1 MESLKNLLREIIMDR
16 IVRAT
21 AANGG
26 IRLVAVLT
34 TESSLEARERHGL
47 SYLTTCILG
56 RAFSASLL
64 LASSMKI
71 MHGRVTLRIRSDGP
85 LKGLLVDAGRD
96 GNVRGYV
103 GNPDLEF
110 DLIKTDSNKFTFN
123 FRKALG
129 TGYLNVIRDNGFGEP
144 FTSTVELV
152 KGNIAEDLASYLYY
166 SEQTPSAVFIG
177 EKIKNKKIIC
187 TGGLLAQVLPKKGTD
202 PLLVSLLE
210 ERCKEINSFSE
221 DLFQE
226 KDNLLS
232 LIKNIFPDI
241 DDNLI
246 SEEARTQ
253 KVKFKCMCSKQRS
266 LNAMKMLDKSEL
278 EDILKTEGKAELV
291 CEFCKNKYLI
301 SYEDISEIIEN

>member
-1 MESLKNLLREIIMDR
+1 MRDR

-26 IRLVAVLT
+26 IKLVAVLT
-34 TESSLEARERHGL
+34 TESSLEAKKRHGL
-47 SYLTTCILG
+47 SYLTTSILG

-85 LKGLLVDAGRD
+85 LNGLLVDAGRD
-96 GNVRGYV
+96 GKVRGYV
-103 GNPDLEF
+103 GNPGLEL
-110 DLIKTDSNKFTFN
+110 DLIRTGSNKYSFDFT
-123 FRKALG
+123 KALG

-152 KGNIAEDLASYLYY
+152 KGNIAEDLASYLYH

-177 EKIKNKKIIC
+177 EKIQKQNIIC
-187 TGGLLAQVLPKKGTD
+187 SGGLLAQVLPKKDTD

-210 ERCKEINSFSE
+210 DRCKEIKSFSE
-221 DLFQE
+221 DLFQSR
-226 KDNLLS
+226 DDLLS
-232 LIKNIFPDI
+232 LIRKIFPDI
-241 DDNLI
+241 DDKSI
-246 SEEARTQ
+246 SEKARTQ
-253 KVKFKCMCSKQRS
+253 EVSFKCKCSKQRS
-266 LNAMKMLDKSEL
+266 LNAMKMLDKGEL
-278 EDILKTEGKAELV
+278 EDILKEEGKAELV

-301 SYEDISEIIEN
+301 NSDEIKELLKT

>member
-1 MESLKNLLREIIMDR
+1 MQDR

-34 TESSLEARERHGL
+34 TDSTMEAKQRHGL
-47 SYLTTCILG
+47 SYLTTSILG

-71 MHGRVTLRIRSDGP
+71 MHGRVTLRVRSDGP

-96 GNVRGYV
+96 GKVRGYV
-103 GNPDLEF
+103 GNPKLEL
-110 DLIKTDSNKFTFN
+110 DPVKTKSNQYSFN
-123 FRKALG
+123 FTKALG

-152 KGNIAEDLASYLYY
+152 NGNIAEDLASYLYH

-177 EKIKNKKIIC
+177 EKIQNKDIIC
-187 TGGLLAQVLPKKGTD
+187 SGGLLAQVLPKKETD

-210 ERCKEINSFSE
+210 ERCREINTFSC
-221 DLFQE
+221 
-226 KDNLLS
+226 LLYTS
-232 LIKNIFPDI
+232 PSPRD
-241 DDNLI
+241 
-246 SEEARTQ
+246 
-253 KVKFKCMCSKQRS
+253 
-266 LNAMKMLDKSEL
+266 
-278 EDILKTEGKAELV
+278 
-291 CEFCKNKYLI
+291 
-301 SYEDISEIIEN
+301 

>member
-1 MESLKNLLREIIMDR
+1 MGDK

-34 TESSLEARERHGL
+34 TNTSIEAKERHGL
-47 SYLTTCILG
+47 SYLTTSILG

-71 MHGRVTLRIRSDGP
+71 MHGRVTLRVRSDGP

-96 GNVRGYV
+96 GKVRGYV
-103 GNPDLEF
+103 GNPNLEL
-110 DLIKTDSNKFTFN
+110 DLIQTNSNQYSFDFT
-123 FRKALG
+123 KALG

-152 KGNIAEDLASYLYY
+152 NGNIAEDLASYLYH

-177 EKIKNKKIIC
+177 EKIQNKNIVC
-187 TGGLLAQVLPKKGTD
+187 SGGLLAQVLPKKDTD
-202 PLLVSLLE
+202 PLLVALLE

-221 DLFQE
+221 DLFNS

-232 LIKNIFPDI
+232 LIKDIFPDI
-241 DDNLI
+241 DDKSI
-246 SEEARTQ
+246 SEKARTQ
-253 KVKFKCMCSKQRS
+253 EVGFHCRCSRQRS
-266 LNAMKMLDKSEL
+266 LNAMKMLDKKEL
-278 EDILKTEGKAELV
+278 EDILKKDGGAELV

-301 SYEDISEIIEN
+301 NFEEIKAMIEN

>member
-1 MESLKNLLREIIMDR
+1 MKDR

-34 TESSLEARERHGL
+34 TESSLEAKKRHGL
-47 SYLTTCILG
+47 SYLTTSILG

-71 MHGRVTLRIRSDGP
+71 MNGRVTLRVRSDGP

-96 GNVRGYV
+96 GKVRGYV

-110 DLIKTDSNKFTFN
+110 DLIKTNSNKFSFN
-123 FRKALG
+123 FKKSFG
-129 TGYLNVIRDNGFGEP
+129 TGYLTIIRDNGFGEP

-152 KGNIAEDLASYLYY
+152 NGNIAEDLASYLYH

-177 EKIKNKKIIC
+177 EKIENKNFIC
-187 TGGLLAQVLPKKGTD
+187 SGGLLAQVLPKKDTD

-221 DLFQE
+221 DLFQS

-232 LIKNIFPDI
+232 
-241 DDNLI
+241 
-246 SEEARTQ
+246 
-253 KVKFKCMCSKQRS
+253 
-266 LNAMKMLDKSEL
+266 
-278 EDILKTEGKAELV
+278 
-291 CEFCKNKYLI
+291 
-301 SYEDISEIIEN
+301 

>member
-1 MESLKNLLREIIMDR
+1 MKDR

-34 TESSLEARERHGL
+34 TESSLEAKKRHGL

-71 MHGRVTLRIRSDGP
+71 MHGRVTLRVRSDGP

-96 GNVRGYV
+96 GKVRGYV
-103 GNPDLEF
+103 GNPDLEL
-110 DLIKTDSNKFTFN
+110 DLVKIDNKYSFN
-123 FRKALG
+123 FKKALG
-129 TGYLNVIRDNGFGEP
+129 TGYLNVIRDSGIGEP

-152 KGNIAEDLASYLYY
+152 NGNIAEDLASYLYY

-177 EKIKNKKIIC
+177 EKIQNKSVIC
-187 TGGLLAQVLPKKGTD
+187 SGGLLAQVLPKKDTD
-202 PLLVSLLE
+202 PLLVSCLE

-221 DLFQE
+221 DLFQS

-232 LIKNIFPDI
+232 LIRNIFPDI
-241 DDNLI
+241 DDKSI
-246 SEEARTQ
+246 SEKARSQ
-253 KVKFKCMCSKQRS
+253 EVGFKCKCSKQRS

-278 EDILKTEGKAELV
+278 EDILKKDGKAELV

-301 SYEDISEIIEN
+301 NYEEIKSMIEN

>member
-1 MESLKNLLREIIMDR
+1 MIDR

-34 TESSLEARERHGL
+34 TESSLEAKKRHSL

-71 MHGRVTLRIRSDGP
+71 MHGRVTLRVRSDGP

-96 GNVRGYV
+96 GKVRGYV
-103 GNPDLEF
+103 GNPDLELDLVDNNNKYSF
-110 DLIKTDSNKFTFN
+110 DFT
-123 FRKALG
+123 KALG
-129 TGYLNVIRDNGFGEP
+129 TGYLNVIRDSGFGEP

-152 KGNIAEDLASYLYY
+152 NGNIAEDLASYLYH

-177 EKIKNKKIIC
+177 EKIQNKSVIC
-187 TGGLLAQVLPKKGTD
+187 SGGLLAQVLPKKDTD

-221 DLFQE
+221 DLFKS

-232 LIKNIFPDI
+232 LIRNIFPDI
-241 DDNLI
+241 DDKSI
-246 SEEARTQ
+246 SEKARSQEVSFTC
-253 KVKFKCMCSKQRS
+253 KCTKQRS

-278 EDILKTEGKAELV
+278 EDILKKDVIAELV

-301 SYEDISEIIEN
+301 NYEEIKSMI

>member
-1 MESLKNLLREIIMDR
+1 MDR